1 MEDLSNSLAAT
12 IQDWPGLV
20 CSGLVLGHHMLY
32 VLSKLLYYIPIVC
45 LLQKVEPL
53 IIISIHCVLG
63 CRGLGVRGPD
73 PRPGVPAQQPA
84 GELRREDEGH
94 GGRHPQAGGAAR
106 TRQGQ
111 RGVLARPLDRS
122 MEFRGSFHN
131 FREISLTA
139 LHNK

>member
-1 MEDLSNSLAAT
+1 M
-12 IQDWPGLV
+12 
-20 CSGLVLGHHMLY
+20 
-32 VLSKLLYYIPIVC
+32 
-45 LLQKVEPL
+45 
-53 IIISIHCVLG
+53 LG

-84 GELRREDEGH
+84 GELRGEDEGH

-139 LHNK
+139 LHSAQQVAVQLVTLVVYFTTSEFE

>member
-45 LLQKVEPL
+45 LLQKVKPL
-53 IIISIHCVLG
+53 IIISIHRVLG

-84 GELRREDEGH
+84 GELRREDKCG
-94 GGRHPQAGGAAR
+94 QQLA
-106 TRQGQ
+106 QGQ
-111 RGVLARPLDRS
+111 
-122 MEFRGSFHN
+122 
-131 FREISLTA
+131 
-139 LHNK
+139 